1 MTSPEDS
8 RAPLFI
14 LCPMR
19 SFSSVVCAVLGQHPQ
34 TYGLPEVNLFVA
46 DTAGEL
52 MQAHASRPHA
62 AHGLL
67 RTLAQ
72 LRYGEQTESTV
83 AAVLE
88 WLNEHP
94 QTTTA
99 ELFNEI
105 VDAVAPRIAVDKTP
119 RTVLSPGYLERCYE
133 MFPDAS
139 FLHLTRHP
147 RSTGKSLLNNLKRN
161 SEWGGTFDA
170 DRVDPENIWLRAHTN
185 IVNFANTLP
194 EGQCLRIK
202 GEDLLTDP
210 DTYLPQ
216 ICEWLDIDSDADA
229 IDDMLHPE
237 RSPYACYGP
246 ENARMG
252 NDPEFLEKPAFR
264 RAVVKE
270 PELYGPLEW
279 SGEELR
285 KETIKLARELGY
297 A

>member
-1 MTSPEDS
+1 MSERRP
-8 RAPLFI
+8 PLII

-19 SFSSVVCAVLGQHPQ
+19 SFSSVVCAVLGQHPE
-34 TYGLPEVNLFVA
+34 TYGLPEVNLFMA
-46 DTAGEL
+46 DTVGEL
-52 MQAHASRPHA
+52 MAAHTSRPHG

-72 LRYGEQTESTV
+72 LQHGEQTESTV
-83 AAVLE
+83 AAVQAWLE
-88 WLNEHP
+88 EHSDWSTG
-94 QTTTA
+94 QVF
-99 ELFNEI
+99 EYI
-105 VDAVAPRIAVDKTP
+105 CDQVAPKIAVDKTP
-119 RTVLSPGYLERCYE
+119 RTVLSPAYLERAYE
-133 MFPDAS
+133 VFPDAS

-161 SEWGGTFDA
+161 SEWGGTYDA
-170 DRVDPENIWLRAHTN
+170 DRIDPENIWLRAHSN
-185 IVNFANTLP
+185 ITEFASTLP

-210 DTYLPQ
+210 DLYLPQ
-216 ICEWLDIDSDADA
+216 ICEWLGIDSGAEA
-229 IDDMLHPE
+229 VEEMLHPE

-246 ENARMG
+246 ENAKMG

-270 PELYGPLEW
+270 PELYGPVDW
-279 SGEELR
+279 SGEEFR
-285 KETIKLARELGY
+285 KETIKLSRELGY

>member
-1 MTSPEDS
+1 MSSSERA

-19 SFSSVVCAVLGQHPQ
+19 SFSSIVCAVLGQHPE

-46 DTAGEL
+46 DTVGEL
-52 MQAHASRPHA
+52 MRAHASRPHA

-67 RTLAQ
+67 RTLAELQ
-72 LRYGEQTESTV
+72 HGEQTESTV

-88 WLNEHP
+88 WLEERADWS
-94 QTTTA
+94 TA
-99 ELFNEI
+99 DVFRTI
-105 VDAVAPRIAVDKTP
+105 TGAVAPRICVDKTP
-119 RTVLSPGYLERCYE
+119 RTVLSAAYLERAYDT
-133 MFPDAS
+133 FPDAS

-147 RSTGKSLLNNLKRN
+147 RSTGKSLINNLKRN

-170 DRVDPENIWLRAHTN
+170 DRIDPENIWLRAHTN
-185 IVNFANTLP
+185 IVNFATTLP

-210 DTYLPQ
+210 DLYLPQ
-216 ICEWLDIDSDADA
+216 ICEWLGIDTGAQA
-229 IDDMLHPE
+229 IEAMLHPE
-237 RSPYACYGP
+237 HSPYACYGP
-246 ENARMG
+246 ENAKWG
-252 NDPEFLEKPAFR
+252 NDPEFLESPAFR

-270 PELYGPLEW
+270 PPLYGPLEW

>member
-1 MTSPEDS
+1 MAEER
-8 RAPLFI
+8 RAPLII

-34 TYGLPEVNLFVA
+34 TYGLPEVNLFMAPTV
-46 DTAGEL
+46 GEL
-52 MQAHASRPHA
+52 MNAHASRPHG

-72 LRYGEQTESTV
+72 LQHGEQTESTV
-83 AAVLE
+83 AAAQG
-88 WLNEHP
+88 WLDERSDW
-94 QTTTA
+94 TTGQVF
-99 ELFNEI
+99 EFICEQ
-105 VDAVAPRIAVDKTP
+105 VAPKIAVDKTP
-119 RTVLSPGYLERCYE
+119 RTVLSPAYLERAYE
-133 MFPDAS
+133 SFPDAS

-185 IVNFANTLP
+185 ITEFASTLP

-210 DTYLPQ
+210 DLYLPQ
-216 ICEWLDIDSDADA
+216 ICEWLGIDTSAEA
-229 IDDMLHPE
+229 IDAMLHPE

-246 ENARMG
+246 ENAKMG

-270 PELYGPLEW
+270 PELYGPLDW
-279 SGEELR
+279 SGEEFR
-285 KETIKLARELGY
+285 KETIKLSRELGY